1 MNKIIEA
8 PDVLMIDRG
17 GFNYETLRQRWKSG
31 RRRRQNS

>member
-17 GFNYETLRQRWKSG
+17 GFNYETLRRKRKSG
-31 RRRRQNS
+31 RC